1 MFQVSSEVSK
11 YTCRELNATIKPGN
25 QRSNEFCFCL
35 PEQEGVDLF
44 DAGSVPFR
52 NGGAFVFVANIV
64 VFVANVVVDAAL
76 VASIAGLEAA
86 DVAVAVDATAD
97 VCLGAVSSP

>member
-25 QRSNEFCFCL
+25 QRSNEFCFYL

-44 DAGSVPFR
+44 DAGSVPFCS
-52 NGGAFVFVANIV
+52 GGAV

-97 VCLGAVSSP
+97 VCVGAVSSP